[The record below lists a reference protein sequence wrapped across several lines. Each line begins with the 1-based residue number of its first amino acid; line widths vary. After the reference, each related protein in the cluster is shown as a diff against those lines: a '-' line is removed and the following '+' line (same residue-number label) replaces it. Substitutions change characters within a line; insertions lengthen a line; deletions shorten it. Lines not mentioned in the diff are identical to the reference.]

1 MNCKICGLFVKF
13 YKFEKK
19 ASSIFFRDCVF
30 RSIESGIALCL
41 LRKYL
46 GLHKINGRKGE
57 GHIVELPLERGFVL
71 LLGRIWMFWRFVF
84 RCFSLT
90 GISMLLLWSGIGPD
104 GFRMDF
110 MEGDVFPGVS
120 WREYKAGKGKIVRCV
135 MVVQS
140 KTKSDLS
147 RNRSL
152 HYFVTPTGLKPVTF

>member
-1 MNCKICGLFVKF
+1 M
-13 YKFEKK
+13 
-19 ASSIFFRDCVF
+19 
-30 RSIESGIALCL
+30 

-57 GHIVELPLERGFVL
+57 GAHCRVAVGEGLRASFGKNLDVL
-71 LLGRIWMFWRFVF
+71 AIRF
-84 RCFSLT
+84 RRFSLME
-90 GISMLLLWSGIGPD
+90 ISMLLLWSGIGPD

-135 MVVQS
+135 MVVQP